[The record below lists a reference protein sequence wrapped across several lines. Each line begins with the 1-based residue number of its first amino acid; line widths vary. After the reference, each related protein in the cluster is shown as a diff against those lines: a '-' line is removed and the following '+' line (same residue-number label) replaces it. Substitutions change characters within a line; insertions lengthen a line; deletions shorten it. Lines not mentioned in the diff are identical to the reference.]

1 MPRLQCLVGMA
12 GLLTSIE
19 LSGVPQPSSGRTDM
33 FKGVL
38 RGAALCR
45 ILPKCGYR
53 TVSEPGN
60 LVTPVISGQPASL
73 IKRVA
78 PEQPFGELSVSCHEH
93 TLPLTGPRPRA
104 GQPSRRALTPPRSAS
119 TSRVRRRRKRGTPIA
134 LTFLSKGR

>member
-1 MPRLQCLVGMA
+1 MA

-93 TLPLTGPRPRA
+93 TLPLTGPRLAPVNHRA
-104 GQPSRRALTPPRSAS
+104 GRSPRREAL
-119 TSRVRRRRKRGTPIA
+119 RRRESGAAESAEPP
-134 LTFLSKGR
+134 SH